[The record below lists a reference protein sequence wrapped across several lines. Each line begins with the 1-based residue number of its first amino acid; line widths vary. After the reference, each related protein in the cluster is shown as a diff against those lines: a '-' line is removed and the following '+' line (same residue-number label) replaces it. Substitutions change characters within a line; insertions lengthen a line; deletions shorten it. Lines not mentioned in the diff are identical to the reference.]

1 MNFSLTEEQQ
11 LLSDSLARFFE
22 RDYTFEKRRKI
33 QNSPDGFG
41 REAWA
46 QLAEMGIV
54 ALPLPADHGGF
65 GGGAADLLPVMKAL
79 GAGLLVEP
87 YLATAILGAG
97 LVARAGTPE
106 QQAAILPGVAEGKT
120 LLAVALRDAD
130 GAAVKAT
137 RDGKGWKLDGKK
149 RVVLHGGQAD
159 TLIVIAPNGAG
170 KAAFLVD
177 RGTPGVTVRD
187 YRTIDGLRAADV
199 TLAGVQVAADRQ
211 LGGDADVSKALR
223 TTLDTAAAALCAEAV
238 GVMEQLNAL
247 TLDYIKTRQ
256 QFGQPIGRF
265 QVLQHRAVD
274 MFISAEQSKSMA
286 YLAGMR
292 AEAGDSAVVAGA
304 ARYVGREG
312 RKVAKEAIQLHGGMG
327 VTNELPAAHYAKRAT
342 MFGFWLEQ
350 LA

>member
-11 LLSDSLARFFE
+11 LLADSLARFFE
-22 RDYTFEKRRKI
+22 RDYTFEKRRAI
-33 QNSPDGFG
+33 QKSPEGFG
-41 REAWA
+41 RDAWA

-65 GGGAADLLPVMKAL
+65 GGGAADMLPVMKAL
-79 GAGLLVEP
+79 GAGLLTEP

-97 LVARAGTPE
+97 LIARAGTAE
-106 QQAAILPGVAEGKT
+106 QKASVLPGVAEGKRV
-120 LLAVALRDAD
+120 LALALRDAE
-130 GAAVKAT
+130 GAAVKVAG
-137 RDGKGWKLDGKK
+137 DGKGWTLDGKK

-159 TLIVIAPNGAG
+159 TLVVVAAVGG
-170 KAAFLVD
+170 GHAAFLVD
-177 RGTPGVTVRD
+177 RKTPGVTVRD
-187 YRTIDGLRAADV
+187 YRTIDGLRGADV
-199 TLAGVQVAADRQ
+199 TLAGVKVAADSRV
-211 LGGDADVSKALR
+211 GGDADVTKALR
-223 TTLDTAAAALCAEAV
+223 ATLDAGAAALCAEAV
-238 GVMEQLNAL
+238 GVMEQLNTL

-292 AEAGDSAVVAGA
+292 AEAGDSAAVAGA
-304 ARYVGREG
+304 ARYVAREG

-342 MFGFWLEQ
+342 MIGFWLDQ

>member
-11 LLSDSLARFFE
+11 LLADSLTRFFE
-22 RDYTFEKRRKI
+22 RDYTFEKRRAI
-33 QNSPDGFG
+33 QKSTEGWG
-41 REAWA
+41 RAAWN

-54 ALPLPADHGGF
+54 ALPLPPDHGGF
-65 GGGAADLLPVMKAL
+65 GGGASDLLSVMKAL
-79 GAGLLVEP
+79 GTGLLIEP

-97 LVARAGTPE
+97 LVARAGTAA

-120 LLAVALRDAD
+120 LLALALRDAD
-130 GAAVKAT
+130 GAPVKAA
-137 RDGKGWKLDGKK
+137 RDAAGWKLEGKK

-159 TLIVIAPNGAG
+159 IIIVTAPVGAG
-170 KAAFLVD
+170 TAAFLVE
-177 RGTPGVTVRD
+177 RVAPGVTVRD

-199 TLAGVQVAADRQ
+199 TLSGVQIGADGQ
-211 LGGDADVSKALR
+211 LGGDVDVSKPLR
-223 TTLDTAAAALCAEAV
+223 ATLDNAAAALCAEAV

-286 YLAGMR
+286 YLAAMR
-292 AEAGDSAVVAGA
+292 AEAGDSATVAGA
-304 ARYVGREG
+304 ARYVGREA

-342 MFGFWLEQ
+342 MVGFWLDQ

>member
-22 RDYTFEKRRKI
+22 RDYTFEKRRAI
-33 QNSPDGFG
+33 QKSPDGFG

-46 QLAEMGIV
+46 HLAEMGIV

-65 GGGAADLLPVMKAL
+65 GGGATDLLPVMKAL

-87 YLATAILGAG
+87 YVATAILGAG

-106 QQAAILPGVAEGKT
+106 QQASILPAVAEGKM
-120 LLAVALRDAD
+120 LLALALRDAD

-137 RDGKGWKLDGKK
+137 RGGNGWKLDGKK

-159 TLIVIAPNGAG
+159 TLIVTALTDAG
-170 KAAFLVD
+170 TAAFLVRRD
-177 RGTPGVTVRD
+177 APGVTVRD

-199 TLAGVQVAADRQ
+199 TLAGVQLGADAQ
-211 LGGDADVSKALR
+211 VGGGADVSKALR
-223 TTLDTAAAALCAEAV
+223 ATLDNAAAALCAEAV

-292 AEAGDSAVVAGA
+292 AEAGDSATVAGA
-304 ARYVGREG
+304 ARYVGREA

-327 VTNELPAAHYAKRAT
+327 VTNELPAAHYAKRAN